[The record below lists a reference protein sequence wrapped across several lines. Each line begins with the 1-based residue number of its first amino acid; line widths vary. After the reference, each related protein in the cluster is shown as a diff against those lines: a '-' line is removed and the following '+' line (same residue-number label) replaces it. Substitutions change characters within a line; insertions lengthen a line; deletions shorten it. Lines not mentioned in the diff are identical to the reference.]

1 MIFLRFYFDF
11 MASLFS
17 FLTLDFF
24 VYSNEKS
31 INPSNTRRVRILY
44 IVYIILFSIPNTL
57 PFSELIALSMDFL
70 YIFLSKNHNIKITFL
85 RFLKYEM
92 YVIISTIIIFIFHSF
107 VTNDFQYVNT
117 NELYYNYK
125 SLICAC
131 ITYVILCLYI
141 YGKRLAALKNKKRHG
156 ILFCIAIALSIFI
169 LSFLS
174 LATIVGQF
182 SEKEALPVIFSLIF
196 IMVAIFL
203 SAYGYTICSFEE
215 NAKQEIL
222 LSKYELETAYYQNV
236 KDSMDTLRS
245 LRHDF
250 KNHMIIL
257 NRYANSHELDKLQ
270 TYIQKISDTI
280 TDVSII
286 QTPHDLTSSILNAKA
301 LLCKQTDIKF
311 TCNCSFSEI
320 HISDFQLMTILGN
333 MLDNAITAAGKT
345 TNGWISLSMEQQ
357 ENFLR
362 IYCKNNHSEKIL
374 EKNGSFISTKDNTN
388 PFHGIGIKNIKDT
401 IESLNGSIEIK
412 HDENLFSML
421 ILLPNYL

>member
-1 MIFLRFYFDF
+1 MNLLRIYFDF
-11 MASLFS
+11 FSILFD
-17 FLTLDFF
+17 FLTLEFF
-24 VYSNEKS
+24 TSLHNKS
-31 INPSNTRRVRILY
+31 YQPSKKQ
-44 IVYIILFSIPNTL
+44 P
-57 PFSELIALSMDFL
+57 
-70 YIFLSKNHNIKITFL
+70 L
-85 RFLKYEM
+85 RFLYLVLLILYSVPNSIPFN
-92 YVIISTIIIFIFHSF
+92 YVFYYSATFIYIFIMSSYSLKNSFRKFISFECYITIINLLCTILHSIFC
-107 VTNDFQYVNT
+107 NDFSFRNIQ
-117 NELYYNYK
+117 LYTNYK
-125 SLICAC
+125 SLICDC

-174 LATIVGQF
+174 LATIAGQF

-301 LLCKQTDIKF
+301 QLCKQTDIKF

-362 IYCKNNHSEKIL
+362 IYCKNNHSEIIL
-374 EKNGSFISTKDNTN
+374 EKNGSFISTKDSTN